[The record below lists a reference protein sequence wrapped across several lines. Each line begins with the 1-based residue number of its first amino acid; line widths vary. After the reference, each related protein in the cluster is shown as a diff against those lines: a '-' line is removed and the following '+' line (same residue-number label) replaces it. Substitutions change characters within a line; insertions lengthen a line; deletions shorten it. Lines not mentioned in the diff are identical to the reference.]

1 MPCARCT
8 LSIARTAFGSTATTC
23 AISRSA
29 IYCPI
34 MTAIPHRHAGLLT
47 DHQPGVTQLIRQR
60 VFVDLFQKPS
70 PERIRNGQRTADG
83 TLGDTV
89 QHRHICV
96 HLRSSAVLFSKSHD
110 GEESLP
116 RC

>member
-1 MPCARCT
+1 
-8 LSIARTAFGSTATTC
+8 
-23 AISRSA
+23 
-29 IYCPI
+29 

-89 QHRHICV
+89 QHRHICIANLKNPRGLRRLLLRG
-96 HLRSSAVLFSKSHD
+96 HLRKFLRVGVARCHQRGDDASACF
-110 GEESLP
+110 
-116 RC
+116 